1 MKLQSE
7 WSIVERARPLSSET
21 PTRLT
26 ENTETLAGFKHL
38 DLSIQHLCIQ
48 TRVTQHP
55 RDQPLAV
62 SMEMS
67 AAALGT
73 TAGWYQVGED
83 HYHKIE
89 MATADW
95 REETEQAKQWG
106 HLQVL

>member
-1 MKLQSE
+1 
-7 WSIVERARPLSSET
+7 
-21 PTRLT
+21 
-26 ENTETLAGFKHL
+26 
-38 DLSIQHLCIQ
+38 
-48 TRVTQHP
+48 
-55 RDQPLAV
+55 
-62 SMEMS
+62 MEMS

-73 TAGWYQVGED
+73 TEGWYQVGED